1 MDPSEKIKP
10 RLKFVYIFIAAAILM
25 VLVHFTIAGFA
36 PYFMVLMP
44 AFPFLLLSFLPISW
58 KPVNHSDN
66 HGMIGAGIGA
76 VASVL
81 PVTAIF
87 TYDMVTGWK
96 GGADIGLGLLYLF
109 LPVYSVI
116 FMGLGYFIGEVI
128 ILTRHRNLRRVSA
141 LFRTVSLF
149 IGIGLCFYF
158 LLISHSEYDLWR
170 YYQKTDPSAAE
181 LYEIGFWLS
190 ILKASASLLIPIVVY
205 IVTRRHR
212 KITSNNLRY

>member
-1 MDPSEKIKP
+1 MNPFDKKKRRIK
-10 RLKFVYIFIAAAILM
+10 FAHVFIAAAVLM

-44 AFPFLLLSFLPISW
+44 AFPFLLLSVLPISW
-58 KPVNHSDN
+58 KSVSHSNN
-66 HGMIGAGIGA
+66 HGIVGAGIGA
-76 VASVL
+76 LASVL
-81 PVTAIF
+81 PLTAIF
-87 TYDMVTGWK
+87 AYDMVTDWK

-128 ILTRHRNLRRVSA
+128 VLTRHRDIRRMSA
-141 LFRTVSLF
+141 IFRTVALF

-158 LLISHSEYDLWR
+158 LLVSHSEYDLWR

-181 LYEIGFWLS
+181 VYEIGFWLS
-190 ILKASASLLIPIVVY
+190 ILKAGASLLIPLVTY
-205 IVTRRHR
+205 FVTRR
-212 KITSNNLRY
+212 KK